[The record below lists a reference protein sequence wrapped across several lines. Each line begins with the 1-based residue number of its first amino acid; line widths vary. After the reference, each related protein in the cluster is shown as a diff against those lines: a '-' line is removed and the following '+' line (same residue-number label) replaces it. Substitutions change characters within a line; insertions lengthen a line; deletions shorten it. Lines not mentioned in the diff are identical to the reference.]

1 MRNAVIS
8 FPQVGKIEMAIYH
21 CSTKTISRSSGRSS
35 VAASA
40 YRAGE
45 RLEDERT
52 GLVHDFTRKDGV
64 MYTTIIS
71 NVDIPLS
78 RRQLW
83 NLAEQ
88 VENRKDARTAREW
101 VVALPEELNDDQRR
115 DLAKVF
121 AKSLV
126 DRYGVIADLAIHA
139 PSEKGDQRNYHAHI
153 LLTTRKASV
162 DEYNQLVLGEKSDI
176 ELSNA
181 KRATLGLAKTQDD
194 IKEIRQMW
202 ADQANKAL
210 VHAMFRETFDHRS
223 YADQNSD
230 FLPTVHEGTKV
241 TQLRRQGI
249 DTEISRQNDQIKYD
263 NLKITLNNR
272 YGSYLEQSSKNVQQ
286 KFDQWKEQ
294 KELQE
299 KQRIEQEQKQQE
311 LGRSNSPNR
320 GFSR

>member
-1 MRNAVIS
+1 
-8 FPQVGKIEMAIYH
+8 MAIYH

-78 RRQLW
+78 RREIW

-101 VVALPEELNDDQRR
+101 VIALPEELNDDQRR

-121 AKSLV
+121 ARSLV
-126 DRYGVIADLAIHA
+126 DRYDVIADLAIHA
-139 PSEKGDQRNYHAHI
+139 PSENGDQRNYHAHVM
-153 LLTTRKASV
+153 LTTRKASV
-162 DEYNQLVLGEKSDI
+162 GENNELVLGEKSEI

-181 KRATLGLAKTQDD
+181 KRATLGLSKTQDD

-210 VHAMFRETFDHRS
+210 VHAMFRETIDHRS
-223 YADQNSD
+223 YADQNSE
-230 FLPTVHEGTKV
+230 FQPTIHEGTEV
-241 TQLRRQGI
+241 TQLRRKGI
-249 DTEISRQNDQIKYD
+249 GTEISRQNDQIKQH
-263 NLKITLNNR
+263 NLSIRLKNR
-272 YGSYLEQSSKNVQQ
+272 YGSYIEQSSERIQQ
-286 KFDQWKEQ
+286 KFDHWKEQ
-294 KELQE
+294 KDIQE
-299 KQRIEQEQKQQE
+299 KQRIEQEQKQRE
-311 LGRSNSPNR
+311 LDRSHSPNR
-320 GFSR
+320 GFSP

>member
-1 MRNAVIS
+1 L
-8 FPQVGKIEMAIYH
+8 AIYH

-45 RLEDERT
+45 KLEDERT
-52 GLVHDFTRKDGV
+52 GLVHDFTRKEGV
-64 MYTTIIS
+64 IYTTIIS
-71 NVDIPLS
+71 NIDIPLS
-78 RRQLW
+78 RRKIW
-83 NLAEQ
+83 NQAEQ

-101 VVALPEELNDDQRR
+101 VIALPEELNDDQRK

-153 LLTTRKASV
+153 MLTTRKVSV
-162 DEYNQLVLGEKSDI
+162 GEDNQLVLGEKSDI
-176 ELSNA
+176 ELSNT
-181 KRATLGLAKTQDD
+181 KRATLGLSKTQDD

-210 VHAMFRETFDHRS
+210 VHAMFRETIDHRS
-223 YADQNSD
+223 YADQNSE
-230 FLPTVHEGTKV
+230 FQPTIHEGTKV

-249 DTEISRQNDQIKYD
+249 DTEISRMNDQIKHD
-263 NLKITLNNR
+263 NLTITLKNR
-272 YGSYLEQSSKNVQQ
+272 YGSYLEQNSEKVQQ
-286 KFDQWKEQ
+286 KFDNWKQQ

-299 KQRIEQEQKQQE
+299 KQHIEQEKKQQE
-311 LGRSNSPNR
+311 LDRSNSPYR
-320 GFSR
+320 GFSP

>member
-1 MRNAVIS
+1 L
-8 FPQVGKIEMAIYH
+8 AIYH

-45 RLEDERT
+45 KLEDERT

-71 NVDIPLS
+71 NIDIPLS
-78 RRQLW
+78 RREVW

-115 DLAKVF
+115 DLAKTF

-139 PSEKGDQRNYHAHI
+139 PSEKGDQRNFHAHI
-153 LLTTRKASV
+153 MLTTRKASV
-162 DEYNQLVLGEKSDI
+162 GQDNQLILGEKSEI

-181 KRATLGLAKTQDD
+181 KRATLGLSKTQDD

-210 VHAMFRETFDHRS
+210 VHAMIRETIDHRS
-223 YADQNSD
+223 YADQNSE
-230 FLPTVHEGTKV
+230 LQPTVHEGSEV
-241 TQLRRQGI
+241 TQLRRRGI
-249 DTEISRQNDQIKYD
+249 NTEISLKNDQIKQD
-263 NLKITLNNR
+263 NLKIILNDR
-272 YGSYLEQSSKNVQQ
+272 YGSYMEQRSEMVQQ
-286 KFDQWKEQ
+286 KFDHWKNQ
-294 KELQE
+294 KEMKE
-299 KQRIEQEQKQQE
+299 KQNFEQEQKQQE
-311 LGRSNSPNR
+311 LERSNSPNR
-320 GFSR
+320 GFSL